1 MNLIWRRSMLR
12 RVSIVVPHYSDL
24 VGLAACLDA
33 LGRQTRAPDEII
45 VADNNSPQGEAAVDA
60 VIAGRAK
67 LVVVNEKGAGPA
79 RNGGVAASTGEIL
92 AFTDSDCLPEPLW
105 LERGLAALDQ
115 ADFVGGA
122 MRVLVADETN
132 LTPAEA
138 FERVFAFDNET
149 YVRTKGFTVTANL
162 FCPRDLFDAVGGFR
176 VGVSEDLDWC
186 LRAGASGFRLG
197 YAADAIVG
205 HPARRTWPELERK
218 WRRLNEEAFGL
229 AVAEPNGRAKWLLK
243 ALLMPLSAFAH
254 TPKVLASP
262 ALATPRD
269 RSRALSVLFRLRAW
283 RMLDSLRLLAQTR

>member
-1 MNLIWRRSMLR
+1 MLR

-45 VADNNSPQGEAAVDA
+45 VADNNSPQGEAAVVA

-105 LERGLAALDQ
+105 LGRGLAALDQ